1 MTPALVVQIVG
12 WAAQA
17 VQAIADVVGAAMKA
31 DGGKTLDQ
39 LDAELAAWVA
49 SRQADRAKAAAEA
62 KAAAD
67 QALADAA
74 ASEFDAAPKGP

>member
-1 MTPALVVQIVG
+1 MTAVAVVQIVG

-17 VQAIADVVGAAMKA
+17 VQIIADLIKTAVAGAEP
-31 DGGKTLDQ
+31 KTLDQ
-39 LDAELAAWVA
+39 LDAELIAII
-49 SRQADRAKAAAEA
+49 SGRQADRAKAAAEA

-74 ASEFDAAPKGP
+74 VGEFGEEPRKP